1 MLKSSQ
7 KDFIKRHIGPSE
19 VEQSFM
25 LKELGF
31 KNLDELIKKTVPEKI
46 LLKEDLEIGEPHSEY
61 EALRKLKEISK
72 KNKINSNFIGMGYYG
87 TFTPHV
93 ILRNILENPG
103 WYTSY
108 TPYQPEVAQ
117 GRLEMLLNFQQMIID
132 FTGMDIANASL
143 LDEGTAAAEAV
154 GLSYRVSKNDSNKV
168 FVSKDCH
175 PQTIDVIKTRA
186 EPMGLE
192 VIVGDEYNDITEEI
206 VCGIIQY
213 PGTLGD
219 IKDPS
224 EAISKI
230 HKNNGKAVLICDLLA
245 LAKLKT
251 PAELGADIA
260 VGSSQRF
267 GIPMGY
273 GGPHAAFFATK
284 DEYKRSMPGRIIGV
298 SVDRHGN
305 KAYRLALQTREQHI
319 RRDKAT
325 SNICTAQ
332 ALLAIV
338 SAAYAIYH
346 GPDGIE
352 KIANNTSQLAK
363 NFADKLKN
371 SGYELYSEHFFD
383 TVTIKTLDKTE
394 SIYKNALREN
404 INIRKVNSEMLAVS
418 FDEKKNVY
426 RANQLLKVFNC
437 SETIKEEM
445 NENLTNIPKNL
456 LRTSKFL
463 QHKVFNCSETIK
475 EEMNENLTNIPKNIL
490 RTSKFLQHKV
500 FNSYHS
506 ETDMLRYLKRL
517 EDSDIALN
525 RSMIALGSC
534 TMKLNAVAEMI
545 PVTWRE
551 FSEPHPFAPLEQ
563 MEGYRTLFTDL
574 KNWLR
579 SITGFSGVSLQPNAG
594 AQGEFAGLMV
604 IRKFHEKNG
613 DTNRKVCLIPSSA
626 HGTNPAS
633 AQMVGMKVVVV
644 NCDKHGN
651 VDFED
656 LKSKVETH
664 KDNLAALMVTYPS
677 THGVF
682 EEKIVEICELI
693 HDNGGQVY
701 MDGANLNALVGIAK
715 PGKFGPDVCHIN
727 LHKTF
732 CIPHGGGGPGMGPIA
747 CKKHLEI
754 FLPKHAVI
762 KDCGPATGI
771 GAISAAPW
779 GSSSIL
785 SISWMYMKMMGSEGL
800 KKASQVAIL
809 NANYIAHKLDEAFPI
824 LYKGE
829 HGNVAH
835 ECIIDIRQIKSETGI
850 TEEDIAKR
858 LIDYGFH
865 APTMSWPVAGTM
877 MIEPTESESLEEIN
891 RFCETLKK
899 IKEEIDKIKSGIFD
913 KLDNPLKNAPH
924 THVELVSN
932 KWDHKYEREEAAYP
946 SEFLRTFKYWPPV
959 ARVDNVYGD
968 KNLFCTCPSMDEY
981 KDTAA

>member
-1 MLKSSQ
+1 MLKNAQ
-7 KDFIKRHIGPSE
+7 KDFIQRHIGSSID
-19 VEQSFM
+19 EQKVM
-25 LKELGF
+25 LKELGYQ
-31 KNLDELIKKTVPEKI
+31 NLDELIKDTVPGKI
-46 LLKEDLEIGEPHSEY
+46 LSKDNLEIGDPNSEY
-61 EALRKLKEISK
+61 KALRKLKNISK
-72 KNKINSNFIGMGYYG
+72 KNKIYSSFIGMGYYG
-87 TFTPHV
+87 TYTPYV

-117 GRLEMLLNFQQMIID
+117 GRLEMLMNFQQMIID

-154 GLSYRVSKNDSNKV
+154 GLSYRISKTETKKV
-168 FVSKDCH
+168 FVSKNCH
-175 PQTIDVIKTRA
+175 PQTIDIIKTRA
-186 EPMGLE
+186 EPLGLE
-192 VIVGDEYNDITEEI
+192 IIVGDEEKDINEDI
-206 VCGIIQY
+206 ICGIIQY

-230 HKNNGKAVLICDLLA
+230 HKRNGKAVLVCDLLA
-245 LAKLKT
+245 LAKIKT
-251 PAELGADIA
+251 PSELGADIA

-284 DEYKRSMPGRIIGV
+284 DEYKRSMPGRIVGV
-298 SVDRHGN
+298 SVDRHGK

-338 SAAYAIYH
+338 SAAYAVYH
-346 GPDGIE
+346 GPKGIK
-352 KIANNTSQLAK
+352 KIAESVSQLTK
-363 NFADKLKN
+363 NFADKLKQ
-371 SGYELYSEHFFD
+371 SGYELYSDNFFD
-383 TVTIKTLDKTE
+383 TVTVKTLDKTE
-394 SIYKNALREN
+394 KIYKNALDQGV
-404 INIRKVNSEMLAVS
+404 NIRKVNHEMLAVS
-418 FDEKKNVY
+418 FDERKNLY
-426 RANQLLKVFNC
+426 RANQLLKIFNC
-437 SETIKEEM
+437 SETIKESM
-445 NENLTNIPKNL
+445 NESLSNIPKNL
-456 LRTSKFL
+456 LRTSTYL
-463 QHKVFNCSETIK
+463 DHA
-475 EEMNENLTNIPKNIL
+475 
-490 RTSKFLQHKV
+490 V

-506 ETDMLRYLKRL
+506 ETEMLRYLKKL

-534 TMKLNAVAEMI
+534 TMKLNAVSEMI
-545 PVTWRE
+545 PVTWKE
-551 FSEPHPFAPLEQ
+551 FSQPHPFSPVEQ
-563 MEGYRTLFTDL
+563 MDGYRELFTDL

-613 DTNRKVCLIPSSA
+613 DKNRNVCLIPSSA

-633 AQMVGMKVVVV
+633 AQMVGMKVVVIK
-644 NCDKHGN
+644 CDEHGN
-651 VDFED
+651 VDFDD
-656 LKSKVETH
+656 LKKKTEEHSE
-664 KDNLAALMVTYPS
+664 NLAALMVTYPS

-682 EEKIVEICELI
+682 EEKISEICELI
-693 HDNGGQVY
+693 HSNGGQVY
-701 MDGANLNALVGIAK
+701 MDGANLNALVGIAR
-715 PGKFGPDVCHIN
+715 PGNFGPDVCHIN

-747 CKKHLEI
+747 CKKHLEV
-754 FLPKHAVI
+754 FLPKHSVI

-771 GAISAAPW
+771 GAVSAAPW

-785 SISWMYMKMMGSEGL
+785 SISWMYIKMMGSEGL

-809 NANYIAHKLDEAFPI
+809 NANYIAHKLKDSFPI
-824 LYKGE
+824 LYKGKS
-829 HGNVAH
+829 GNVAH
-835 ECIIDIRQIKSETGI
+835 ECIIDIRKIKTDTGI

-858 LIDYGFH
+858 LIDFGYH
-865 APTMSWPVAGTM
+865 APTMSWPVTGTM
-877 MIEPTESESLEEIN
+877 MIEPTESESLSEIN
-891 RFCETLKK
+891 RFCSTLQK
-899 IKEEIDKIKSGIFD
+899 IRQEIDKIQSGKYD
-913 KLDNPLKNAPH
+913 KIDNPLKNAPH
-924 THVELVSN
+924 THVELTSN

-946 SEFLRTFKYWPPV
+946 SEFLKTVKYWPPV

-968 KNLFCTCPSMDEY
+968 KNLFCTCPSMDQYE
-981 KDTAA
+981 DTAA

>member
-1 MLKSSQ
+1 
-7 KDFIKRHIGPSE
+7 
-19 VEQSFM
+19 
-25 LKELGF
+25 
-31 KNLDELIKKTVPEKI
+31 
-46 LLKEDLEIGEPHSEY
+46 
-61 EALRKLKEISK
+61 LRKLKVISK
-72 KNKINSNFIGMGYYG
+72 QNRIYSNFIGMGYHG
-87 TFTPHV
+87 TYTPYV

-103 WYTSY
+103 WYTAY

-132 FTGMDIANASL
+132 FTGLDVANASL

-154 GLSYRVSKNDSNKV
+154 GLSYRICKNDSNIV
-168 FVSKDCH
+168 FVSKECH

-186 EPMGLE
+186 EPLGLT
-192 VIVGDEYNDITEEI
+192 VVVGDESSDINEDI
-206 VCGIIQY
+206 VCGILQY

-230 HKNNGKAVLICDLLA
+230 HKNNGKAVLVCDLLA

-273 GGPHAAFFATK
+273 GGPHAGFFATK
-284 DEYKRSMPGRIIGV
+284 DEFKRSMPGRIIGV

-305 KAYRLALQTREQHI
+305 KAYRLSLQTREQHI

-346 GPDGIE
+346 GPAGLK
-352 KIANNTSQLAK
+352 KIAENTSQLAK
-363 NFADKLKN
+363 NFADKIKQ
-371 SGYELYSEHFFD
+371 SGYELYSDHFFD
-383 TVTIKTLDKTE
+383 TVTIKTLDKTD
-394 SIYKNALREN
+394 SIFRNALRQN
-404 INIRKVNSEMLAVS
+404 VNIRKVNSEMLSVA
-418 FDEKKNVY
+418 FDERKNVY
-426 RANQLLKVFNC
+426 RANQLLKIFNC
-437 SETIKEEM
+437 SEAIKENL
-445 NENLTNIPKNL
+445 NENLNNLPKNL
-456 LRTSKFL
+456 LRTS
-463 QHKVFNCSETIK
+463 EY
-475 EEMNENLTNIPKNIL
+475 LTHP
-490 RTSKFLQHKV
+490 V

-506 ETDMLRYLKRL
+506 ETDMLRYLKIL
-517 EDSDIALN
+517 EDADIALN

-551 FSEPHPFAPLEQ
+551 FSEPHPFAPVEQ

-604 IRKFHEKNG
+604 IKKFHENNDDKNR
-613 DTNRKVCLIPSSA
+613 NVCLIPSSA

-633 AQMVGMKVVVV
+633 AQMVGMKVVVIK
-644 NCDKHGN
+644 CDEHGN
-651 VDFED
+651 VDIED
-656 LKSKVETH
+656 LKEKAKTH
-664 KDNLAALMVTYPS
+664 SENLAALMVTYPS

-682 EEKIVEICELI
+682 EEKISEICEFI
-693 HDNGGQVY
+693 HENGGQVY

-747 CKKHLEI
+747 CKRHLEVY
-754 FLPKHAVI
+754 LPNHSVI
-762 KDCGPATGI
+762 KDCGPVTGM
-771 GAISAAPW
+771 GAVSAAPW

-785 SISWMYMKMMGSEGL
+785 SISWMYIKMMGSEGL

-809 NANYIAHKLDEAFPI
+809 NANYVAHKLKDSFPI
-824 LYKGE
+824 LYKGKN
-829 HGNVAH
+829 GNVAH
-835 ECIIDIRQIKSETGI
+835 ECIIDIRKIKSEIGI

-858 LIDYGFH
+858 LIDFGFH

-877 MIEPTESESLEEIN
+877 MIEPTESEGLQEID
-891 RFCETLKK
+891 RFCNTLKK
-899 IKEEIDKIKSGIFD
+899 IKEEIDKVKSGEYD
-913 KLDNPLKNAPH
+913 KVDNPIKNSPH
-924 THVELVSN
+924 THVELIAN
-932 KWDHKYEREEAAYP
+932 KWEHKYEREEAAYP
-946 SEFLRTFKYWPPV
+946 SEFLKQIKYWPPV

-968 KNLFCTCPSMDEY
+968 KNLVCSCPSIDEY

>member
-19 VEQSFM
+19 ADQQKM
-25 LKELGF
+25 LNELGF
-31 KNLDELIKKTVPEKI
+31 DNLDDLISKTVPEKI
-46 LLKEDLEIGEPHSEY
+46 LLKEDLGIGEPNSEY
-61 EALRKLKEISK
+61 EALRKLKVISK
-72 KNKINSNFIGMGYYG
+72 QNRIYSNFIGMGYYG
-87 TFTPHV
+87 TYTPYV

-132 FTGMDIANASL
+132 FTGLDIANASL

-154 GLSYRVSKNDSNKV
+154 GLSYRICKNDSNIV

-186 EPMGLE
+186 EPLGLT
-192 VIVGDEYNDITEEI
+192 VVVGDEATDIKEDI
-206 VCGIIQY
+206 VCGILQY

-230 HKNNGKAVLICDLLA
+230 HKNNGKAVLVCDLLA

-273 GGPHAAFFATK
+273 GGPHAGFFATK

-305 KAYRLALQTREQHI
+305 KAYRLSLQTREQHI

-346 GPDGIE
+346 GPDGLR
-352 KIANNTSQLAK
+352 KIAENTSQLAK
-363 NFADKLKN
+363 NFADKIKQ
-371 SGYELYSEHFFD
+371 SGYELYSDHFFD
-383 TVTIKTLDKTE
+383 TVTIKTLDKTD
-394 SIYKNALREN
+394 SIFRNALRQN
-404 INIRKVNSEMLAVS
+404 VNIRKVNSEMLSVA
-418 FDEKKNVY
+418 FDERKNVY
-426 RANQLLKVFNC
+426 RANQLLKIFNC
-437 SETIKEEM
+437 SEAIKDNL
-445 NENLTNIPKNL
+445 NENLNNLPKNL
-456 LRTSKFL
+456 LRTS
-463 QHKVFNCSETIK
+463 EY
-475 EEMNENLTNIPKNIL
+475 LTHP
-490 RTSKFLQHKV
+490 V

-506 ETDMLRYLKRL
+506 ETDMLRYLKKL
-517 EDSDIALN
+517 EDADIALN

-551 FSEPHPFAPLEQ
+551 FSEPHPFAPVEQ

-604 IRKFHEKNG
+604 IKKYHENNG
-613 DTNRKVCLIPSSA
+613 DKDRNVCLIPSSA

-633 AQMVGMKVVVV
+633 AQMVGMKVVVIK
-644 NCDKHGN
+644 CDEHGN
-651 VDFED
+651 VDIED
-656 LKSKVETH
+656 LKEKAKTH
-664 KDNLAALMVTYPS
+664 SENLAALMVTYPS

-682 EEKIVEICELI
+682 EEKISEICELI
-693 HDNGGQVY
+693 HENGGQVY

-747 CKKHLEI
+747 CKRHLEVY
-754 FLPKHAVI
+754 LPNHSVI
-762 KDCGPATGI
+762 KDCGPVTGM
-771 GAISAAPW
+771 GAVSAAPW

-785 SISWMYMKMMGSEGL
+785 SISWMYIKMMGSEGL

-809 NANYIAHKLDEAFPI
+809 NANYVAHKLKDTFPI
-824 LYKGE
+824 LYKGKN
-829 HGNVAH
+829 GNVAH
-835 ECIIDIRQIKSETGI
+835 ECIIDIRKIKSEIGI

-858 LIDYGFH
+858 LIDFGFH

-877 MIEPTESESLEEIN
+877 MIEPTESEGLEEID
-891 RFCETLKK
+891 RFCNTLKK
-899 IKEEIDKIKSGIFD
+899 IKEEIDKVESGEYD
-913 KLDNPLKNAPH
+913 KVDNPIKNSPH
-924 THVELVSN
+924 THVELIAN
-932 KWDHKYEREEAAYP
+932 KWEHKYEREEAAYP
-946 SEFLRTFKYWPPV
+946 SEFLKQIKYWPPV

-968 KNLFCTCPSMDEY
+968 KNLVCSCPSIDEY

>member
-7 KDFIKRHIGPSE
+7 RDFIRRHIGPSE
-19 VEQSFM
+19 EDQNKM
-25 LKELGF
+25 LNELGF
-31 KNLDELIKKTVPEKI
+31 KSLDDLISKTVPENI
-46 LLKEDLEIGEPHSEY
+46 LLKEELDIGEPNSEY
-61 EALRKLKEISK
+61 EALRKLKAISK
-72 KNKINSNFIGMGYYG
+72 KNKIYSNFIGMGYYG
-87 TFTPHV
+87 TFTPYV

-117 GRLEMLLNFQQMIID
+117 GRLEMLLNFQQMICD
-132 FTGMDIANASL
+132 FTGMDISNASL

-154 GLSYRVSKNDSNKV
+154 GLSYRLCKNDSNIV

-186 EPMGLE
+186 EPLGLTV
-192 VIVGDEYNDITEEI
+192 VIGDENSEIKEDI
-206 VCGIIQY
+206 VCGILQY

-230 HKNNGKAVLICDLLA
+230 HKNNGKAVLVCDLLA

-273 GGPHAAFFATK
+273 GGPHAGFFATK
-284 DEYKRSMPGRIIGV
+284 DEFKRSMPGRIIGV

-305 KAYRLALQTREQHI
+305 KAYRLSLQTREQHI

-338 SAAYAIYH
+338 SAAYAVYH
-346 GPDGIE
+346 GPEGIK
-352 KIANNTSQLAK
+352 KIAENTSQLAK
-363 NFADKLKN
+363 NFADKIKQ
-371 SGYELYSEHFFD
+371 SGYEIYSDHFFD
-383 TVTIKTLDKTE
+383 TITIKTLDKTE
-394 SIYKNALREN
+394 SIYQNALSQN
-404 INIRKVNSEMLAVS
+404 VNIRKVNSEMLSVA
-418 FDEKKNVY
+418 FDERKNVY
-426 RANQLLKVFNC
+426 RANQLLKIFNC
-437 SETIKEEM
+437 SETIKDKM
-445 NENLTNIPKNL
+445 NENLSNLPKNL
-456 LRTSKFL
+456 LRTS
-463 QHKVFNCSETIK
+463 SY
-475 EEMNENLTNIPKNIL
+475 LTHP
-490 RTSKFLQHKV
+490 V

-506 ETDMLRYLKRL
+506 ETEMLRYLKKL
-517 EDSDIALN
+517 EDADIALN

-551 FSEPHPFAPLEQ
+551 FSEPHPFAPVEQ

-579 SITGFSGVSLQPNAG
+579 SVTGFSGVSLQPNAG

-604 IRKFHEKNG
+604 IKKYHEQNG
-613 DTNRKVCLIPSSA
+613 DTNRNVCLIPSSA

-633 AQMVGMKVVVV
+633 AQMVGMKVVVIK
-644 NCDKHGN
+644 CDEHGN
-651 VDFED
+651 VDIND
-656 LKSKVETH
+656 LKEKAEIH

-682 EEKIVEICELI
+682 EEKITEICELI
-693 HDNGGQVY
+693 HNNGGQVY
-701 MDGANLNALVGIAK
+701 MDGANLNALVGVAK

-747 CKKHLEI
+747 CKKHLEKY
-754 FLPKHAVI
+754 LPNHSVI
-762 KDCGPATGI
+762 KDCGPATGM
-771 GAISAAPW
+771 GAVSAAPW

-785 SISWMYMKMMGSEGL
+785 SISWMYIKMMGSEGL

-809 NANYIAHKLDEAFPI
+809 NANYLAHKLKDTFPI
-824 LYKGE
+824 LYKGKN
-829 HGNVAH
+829 GNVAH
-835 ECIIDIRQIKSETGI
+835 ECIIDIRKIKSETGI

-858 LIDYGFH
+858 LIDFGFH

-877 MIEPTESESLEEIN
+877 MIEPTESEGLNEIN
-891 RFCETLKK
+891 RFCNTLIK
-899 IKEEIDKIKSGIFD
+899 IKQEIDKIQSGHFD
-913 KLDNPLKNAPH
+913 KVDNPLKNAPH
-924 THVELVSN
+924 THVEVAAN

-946 SEFLRTFKYWPPV
+946 SEILKTTKYWPPV

-968 KNLFCTCPSMDEY
+968 KNLFCTCPSIDEY

>member
-1 MLKSSQ
+1 MSMINLQRKVVVNMLKSSQ
-7 KDFIKRHIGPSE
+7 RDFIRRHIGPSE
-19 VEQSFM
+19 KDQSKM
-25 LKELGF
+25 LSELGF
-31 KNLDELIKKTVPEKI
+31 KSLDDLISKTVPENI
-46 LLKEDLEIGEPHSEY
+46 LLKEELDIGEPNSEY
-61 EALRKLKEISK
+61 EALRKLKAISK
-72 KNKINSNFIGMGYYG
+72 KNKIYSNFIGMGYYG
-87 TFTPHV
+87 TFTPYV

-117 GRLEMLLNFQQMIID
+117 GRLEMLLNFQQMICD
-132 FTGMDIANASL
+132 FTGMDISNASL

-154 GLSYRVSKNDSNKV
+154 GLSYRLCKNDSNIV

-186 EPMGLE
+186 EPLGLTV
-192 VIVGDEYNDITEEI
+192 VIGDENSEIKEDI
-206 VCGIIQY
+206 VCGILQY

-230 HKNNGKAVLICDLLA
+230 HKNNGKAVLVCDLLA

-273 GGPHAAFFATK
+273 GGPHAGFFATK
-284 DEYKRSMPGRIIGV
+284 DEFKRSMPGRIIGV

-305 KAYRLALQTREQHI
+305 KAYRLSLQTREQHI

-338 SAAYAIYH
+338 SAAYAVYH
-346 GPDGIE
+346 GPEGIK
-352 KIANNTSQLAK
+352 KIAENTSQLAK
-363 NFADKLKN
+363 NFADKIKQ
-371 SGYELYSEHFFD
+371 SGYEIYSDHFFD
-383 TVTIKTLDKTE
+383 TITIKTLDKTE
-394 SIYKNALREN
+394 SIYQNALSQN
-404 INIRKVNSEMLAVS
+404 VNIRKVNSEMLSVA
-418 FDEKKNVY
+418 FDERKNVY
-426 RANQLLKVFNC
+426 RANQLLKIFNC
-437 SETIKEEM
+437 SETIKDKM
-445 NENLTNIPKNL
+445 NENLSNLPKNL
-456 LRTSKFL
+456 LRTS
-463 QHKVFNCSETIK
+463 SY
-475 EEMNENLTNIPKNIL
+475 LTHP
-490 RTSKFLQHKV
+490 V

-506 ETDMLRYLKRL
+506 ETEMLRYLKKL
-517 EDSDIALN
+517 EDADIALN

-551 FSEPHPFAPLEQ
+551 FSEPHPFAPVEQ

-579 SITGFSGVSLQPNAG
+579 SVTGFSGVSLQPNAG

-604 IRKFHEKNG
+604 IKKYHEQNG
-613 DTNRKVCLIPSSA
+613 DTNRNVCLIPSSA

-633 AQMVGMKVVVV
+633 AQMVGMKVVVIK
-644 NCDKHGN
+644 CDEHGN
-651 VDFED
+651 VDIND
-656 LKSKVETH
+656 LKEKAEIH

-682 EEKIVEICELI
+682 EEKITEICELI
-693 HDNGGQVY
+693 HNNGGQVY
-701 MDGANLNALVGIAK
+701 MDGANLNALVGVAK

-747 CKKHLEI
+747 CKKHLEKY
-754 FLPKHAVI
+754 LPNHSVI
-762 KDCGPATGI
+762 KDCGPATGM
-771 GAISAAPW
+771 GAVSAAPW

-785 SISWMYMKMMGSEGL
+785 SISWMYIKMMGSEGL

-809 NANYIAHKLDEAFPI
+809 NANYVAHKLKDAFPI
-824 LYKGE
+824 LYKGKN
-829 HGNVAH
+829 GNVAH
-835 ECIIDIRQIKSETGI
+835 ECIIDIRKIKSETGI

-858 LIDYGFH
+858 LIDFGFH

-877 MIEPTESESLEEIN
+877 MIEPTESEGLDEIN
-891 RFCETLKK
+891 RFCNTLIK
-899 IKEEIDKIKSGIFD
+899 IKQEIDKIQSGHFD
-913 KLDNPLKNAPH
+913 KVDNPLKNAPH
-924 THVELVSN
+924 THVEVAAN

-946 SEFLRTFKYWPPV
+946 SEILKTTKYWPPV

-968 KNLFCTCPSMDEY
+968 KNLFCTCPSIDEY

>member
-19 VEQSFM
+19 ADQQKM
-25 LKELGF
+25 LNELGF
-31 KNLDELIKKTVPEKI
+31 ENLDDLISKTVPEKI
-46 LLKEDLEIGEPHSEY
+46 LLKEDLGIGEPNSEY
-61 EALRKLKEISK
+61 EALRKLKVISK
-72 KNKINSNFIGMGYYG
+72 QNRIYSNFIGMGYYG
-87 TFTPHV
+87 TYTPYV

-132 FTGMDIANASL
+132 FTGLDIANASL

-154 GLSYRVSKNDSNKV
+154 GLSYRLCKNDSNIV

-186 EPMGLE
+186 EPLGLT
-192 VIVGDEYNDITEEI
+192 VVVGDEGTDINEDI
-206 VCGIIQY
+206 VCGILQY

-230 HKNNGKAVLICDLLA
+230 HKNNGKAVLVCDLLA

-273 GGPHAAFFATK
+273 GGPHAGFFATK

-305 KAYRLALQTREQHI
+305 KAYRLSLQTREQHI

-346 GPDGIE
+346 GPEGLR
-352 KIANNTSQLAK
+352 KIAENTSQLAK
-363 NFADKLKN
+363 NFADKIKQ
-371 SGYELYSEHFFD
+371 SGYELYSDHFFD
-383 TVTIKTLDKTE
+383 TVTIKTLDKTD
-394 SIYKNALREN
+394 SIFRNALRQN
-404 INIRKVNSEMLAVS
+404 VNIRKVNSEMLSVA
-418 FDEKKNVY
+418 FDERKNVY
-426 RANQLLKVFNC
+426 RANQLLKIFNC
-437 SETIKEEM
+437 SEAIKENL
-445 NENLTNIPKNL
+445 NENLSNLPKNL
-456 LRTSKFL
+456 LRTS
-463 QHKVFNCSETIK
+463 EY
-475 EEMNENLTNIPKNIL
+475 LTHP
-490 RTSKFLQHKV
+490 V

-506 ETDMLRYLKRL
+506 ETEMLRYLKKL
-517 EDSDIALN
+517 EDADIALN

-551 FSEPHPFAPLEQ
+551 FSEPHPFAPVEQ

-604 IRKFHEKNG
+604 IKKYHENNG
-613 DTNRKVCLIPSSA
+613 DKNRNVCLIPSSA

-633 AQMVGMKVVVV
+633 AQMVGMKVVVIK
-644 NCDKHGN
+644 CDEHGN
-651 VDFED
+651 VDIED
-656 LKSKVETH
+656 LKEKATTH
-664 KDNLAALMVTYPS
+664 SENLAALMVTYPS

-682 EEKIVEICELI
+682 EEKITEICELI
-693 HDNGGQVY
+693 HNNGGQVY

-747 CKKHLEI
+747 CKRHLEVY
-754 FLPKHAVI
+754 LPNHAVI
-762 KDCGPATGI
+762 KDCGPVTGM
-771 GAISAAPW
+771 GAVSAAPW

-785 SISWMYMKMMGSEGL
+785 SISWMYIKMMGSEGL

-809 NANYIAHKLDEAFPI
+809 NANYLAHKLKDTFPI
-824 LYKGE
+824 LYKGKN
-829 HGNVAH
+829 GNVAH
-835 ECIIDIRQIKSETGI
+835 ECIIDIRKIKSEVGI

-858 LIDYGFH
+858 LIDFGFH
-865 APTMSWPVAGTM
+865 APTMSWPVTGTM
-877 MIEPTESESLEEIN
+877 MIEPTESEGLQEID
-891 RFCETLKK
+891 RFCNTLKK
-899 IKEEIDKIKSGIFD
+899 IKEEIDKVQSGEYD
-913 KLDNPLKNAPH
+913 KIDNPIKNSPH
-924 THVELVSN
+924 THVELIAN
-932 KWDHKYEREEAAYP
+932 KWEHKYEREEAAYP
-946 SEFLRTFKYWPPV
+946 SEFLKQIKYWPPV

-968 KNLFCTCPSMDEY
+968 KNLVCSCPSIDEY

>member
-1 MLKSSQ
+1 MQRRVEIKMLKSSQ

-19 VEQSFM
+19 ADQQKM
-25 LKELGF
+25 LNELGF
-31 KNLDELIKKTVPEKI
+31 DNLDELISKTVPEKI
-46 LLKEDLEIGEPHSEY
+46 LLKEDLGIGEPNSEY
-61 EALRKLKEISK
+61 EALRKLKVISK
-72 KNKINSNFIGMGYYG
+72 QNRIYSNFIGMGYYG
-87 TFTPHV
+87 TYTPYV

-132 FTGMDIANASL
+132 FTGLDIANASL

-154 GLSYRVSKNDSNKV
+154 GLSYRICKNDSNIV

-186 EPMGLE
+186 EPLGLT
-192 VIVGDEYNDITEEI
+192 VVVGDEATDIKEDI
-206 VCGIIQY
+206 VCGILQY

-230 HKNNGKAVLICDLLA
+230 HKNNGKAVLVCDLLA

-273 GGPHAAFFATK
+273 GGPHAGFFATK

-305 KAYRLALQTREQHI
+305 KAYRLSLQTREQHI

-346 GPDGIE
+346 GPDGLR
-352 KIANNTSQLAK
+352 KIAENTSQLAK
-363 NFADKLKN
+363 NFADKIKQ
-371 SGYELYSEHFFD
+371 SGYELYSDHFFD
-383 TVTIKTLDKTE
+383 TVTIKTLDKTD
-394 SIYKNALREN
+394 SIFRNALRQN
-404 INIRKVNSEMLAVS
+404 VNIRKVNSEMLSVA
-418 FDEKKNVY
+418 FDERKNVY
-426 RANQLLKVFNC
+426 RANQLLKIFNC
-437 SETIKEEM
+437 SEAIKDNL
-445 NENLTNIPKNL
+445 NENLNNLPKNL
-456 LRTSKFL
+456 LRTS
-463 QHKVFNCSETIK
+463 EY
-475 EEMNENLTNIPKNIL
+475 LTHP
-490 RTSKFLQHKV
+490 V

-506 ETDMLRYLKRL
+506 ETDMLRYLKKL
-517 EDSDIALN
+517 EDADIALN

-551 FSEPHPFAPLEQ
+551 FSEPHPFAPVEQ

-604 IRKFHEKNG
+604 IKKYHENNG
-613 DTNRKVCLIPSSA
+613 DKDRNVCLIPSSA

-633 AQMVGMKVVVV
+633 AQMVGMKVVVIK
-644 NCDKHGN
+644 CDEHGN
-651 VDFED
+651 VDIED
-656 LKSKVETH
+656 LKEKAKTH
-664 KDNLAALMVTYPS
+664 SENLAALMVTYPS

-682 EEKIVEICELI
+682 EEKISEICELI
-693 HDNGGQVY
+693 HENGGQVY

-747 CKKHLEI
+747 CKRHLEVY
-754 FLPKHAVI
+754 LPNHSVI
-762 KDCGPATGI
+762 KDCGPVTGM
-771 GAISAAPW
+771 GAVSAAPW

-785 SISWMYMKMMGSEGL
+785 SISWMYIKMMGSEGL

-809 NANYIAHKLDEAFPI
+809 NANYVAHKLKDTFPI
-824 LYKGE
+824 LYKGKN
-829 HGNVAH
+829 GNVAH
-835 ECIIDIRQIKSETGI
+835 ECIIDIRKIKSEIGI

-858 LIDYGFH
+858 LIDFGFH

-877 MIEPTESESLEEIN
+877 MIEPTESEGLEEID
-891 RFCETLKK
+891 RFCNTLKK
-899 IKEEIDKIKSGIFD
+899 IKEEIDKVESGEYD
-913 KLDNPLKNAPH
+913 KVDNPIKNSPH
-924 THVELVSN
+924 THVELIAN
-932 KWDHKYEREEAAYP
+932 KWEHKYEREEAAYP
-946 SEFLRTFKYWPPV
+946 SEFLKQIKYWPPV

-968 KNLFCTCPSMDEY
+968 KNLVCSCPSIDEY

>member
-19 VEQSFM
+19 ADQQKM
-25 LKELGF
+25 LNELGF
-31 KNLDELIKKTVPEKI
+31 DNLDELISKTVPEKI
-46 LLKEDLEIGEPHSEY
+46 LLKEDLGIGEPNSEY
-61 EALRKLKEISK
+61 EALRKLKVISK
-72 KNKINSNFIGMGYYG
+72 QNRIYSNFIGMGYYG
-87 TFTPHV
+87 TYTPYV

-132 FTGMDIANASL
+132 FTGLDIANASL

-154 GLSYRVSKNDSNKV
+154 GLSYRICKNDSNIV

-186 EPMGLE
+186 EPLGLT
-192 VIVGDEYNDITEEI
+192 VVVGDEATDIKEDI
-206 VCGIIQY
+206 VCGILQY

-230 HKNNGKAVLICDLLA
+230 HKNNGKAVLVCDLLA

-273 GGPHAAFFATK
+273 GGPHAGFFATK

-305 KAYRLALQTREQHI
+305 KAYRLSLQTREQHI

-346 GPDGIE
+346 GPDGLR
-352 KIANNTSQLAK
+352 KIAENTSQLAK
-363 NFADKLKN
+363 NFADKIKQ
-371 SGYELYSEHFFD
+371 SGYELYSDHFFD
-383 TVTIKTLDKTE
+383 TVTIKTLDKTD
-394 SIYKNALREN
+394 SIFRNALRQN
-404 INIRKVNSEMLAVS
+404 VNIRKVNSEMLSVA
-418 FDEKKNVY
+418 FDERKNVY
-426 RANQLLKVFNC
+426 RANQLLKIFNC
-437 SETIKEEM
+437 SEAIKENL
-445 NENLTNIPKNL
+445 NENLNNLPKNL
-456 LRTSKFL
+456 LRTS
-463 QHKVFNCSETIK
+463 EY
-475 EEMNENLTNIPKNIL
+475 LTHP
-490 RTSKFLQHKV
+490 V

-506 ETDMLRYLKRL
+506 ETDMLRYLKKL
-517 EDSDIALN
+517 EDADIALN

-551 FSEPHPFAPLEQ
+551 FSEPHPFAPVEQ

-604 IRKFHEKNG
+604 IKKYHENNG
-613 DTNRKVCLIPSSA
+613 DKDRNVCLIPSSA

-633 AQMVGMKVVVV
+633 AQMVGMKVVVIK
-644 NCDKHGN
+644 CDEHGN
-651 VDFED
+651 VDIED
-656 LKSKVETH
+656 LKEKAKTH
-664 KDNLAALMVTYPS
+664 SENLAALMVTYPS

-682 EEKIVEICELI
+682 EEKISEICELI
-693 HDNGGQVY
+693 HENGGQVY

-747 CKKHLEI
+747 CKRHLEVY
-754 FLPKHAVI
+754 LPNHSVI
-762 KDCGPATGI
+762 KDCGPVTGM
-771 GAISAAPW
+771 GAVSAAPW

-785 SISWMYMKMMGSEGL
+785 SISWMYIKMMGSEGL

-809 NANYIAHKLDEAFPI
+809 NANYVAHKLKDTFPI
-824 LYKGE
+824 LYKGKN
-829 HGNVAH
+829 GNVAH
-835 ECIIDIRQIKSETGI
+835 ECIIDIRKIKSEIGI

-858 LIDYGFH
+858 LIDFGFH

-877 MIEPTESESLEEIN
+877 MIEPTESEGLEEID
-891 RFCETLKK
+891 RFCNTLKK
-899 IKEEIDKIKSGIFD
+899 IKEEIDKVESGEYD
-913 KLDNPLKNAPH
+913 TVDNPIKNSPH
-924 THVELVSN
+924 THVELIAN
-932 KWDHKYEREEAAYP
+932 KWEHKYEREEAAYP
-946 SEFLRTFKYWPPV
+946 SEFLKQIKYWPPV

-968 KNLFCTCPSMDEY
+968 KNLVCSCPSIDEY

>member
-19 VEQSFM
+19 KEQSFM

-31 KNLDELIKKTVPEKI
+31 KNLDELISKTVPEKI
-46 LLKEDLEIGEPHSEY
+46 LLKESLEIGEPNSEY

-192 VIVGDEYNDITEEI
+192 VIVGDEYTDIKDEI

-224 EAISKI
+224 EAISQI
-230 HKNNGKAVLICDLLA
+230 HKNKGKAVLICDLLA

-338 SAAYAIYH
+338 SAAYAVYH
-346 GPDGIE
+346 GPEGIE

-363 NFADKLKN
+363 NFAEKLKQ

-445 NENLTNIPKNL
+445 NESLTNIPKNL
-456 LRTSKFL
+456 
-463 QHKVFNCSETIK
+463 
-475 EEMNENLTNIPKNIL
+475 L

-517 EDSDIALN
+517 EDCDIALN

-613 DTNRKVCLIPSSA
+613 DANRDVCLIPSSA

-644 NCDKHGN
+644 KCDNHGN

-693 HDNGGQVY
+693 HNNGGQVY

-732 CIPHGGGGPGMGPIA
+732 CIPHGGGGPGLGPIA

-809 NANYIAHKLDEAFPI
+809 NANYIAHKLNDSFPI
-824 LYKGE
+824 LYKGKQ
-829 HGNVAH
+829 GNVAH
-835 ECIIDIRQIKSETGI
+835 ECIIDIRQIKSEIGI

-899 IKEEIDKIKSGIFD
+899 IKEEIDKIKSGAFD

-924 THVELVSN
+924 THVELASN

-946 SEFLRTFKYWPPV
+946 SEFLRTLKYWPPV

-981 KDTAA
+981 EDTAA

>member
-19 VEQSFM
+19 IEQSFM

-31 KNLDELIKKTVPEKI
+31 KNLDELISKTVPEKI
-46 LLKEDLEIGEPHSEY
+46 LLKESLEIGEPNSEY

-72 KNKINSNFIGMGYYG
+72 KNKVYSNFIGMGYYG

-103 WYTSY
+103 WYTAY

-117 GRLEMLLNFQQMIID
+117 GRLEMLLNFQQMITD

-192 VIVGDEYNDITEEI
+192 IIVGDEYKDIKDEI
-206 VCGIIQY
+206 ICGIIQY

-224 EAISKI
+224 EAISQI
-230 HKNNGKAVLICDLLA
+230 HKNKGKAVLICDLLA

-346 GPDGIE
+346 GPEGIQ

-363 NFADKLKN
+363 NFADKLKQ

-383 TVTIKTLDKTE
+383 TITIKTLDKTE

-445 NENLTNIPKNL
+445 NESLTNIPKNL
-456 LRTSKFL
+456 
-463 QHKVFNCSETIK
+463 
-475 EEMNENLTNIPKNIL
+475 L

-517 EDSDIALN
+517 EDCDIALN

-551 FSEPHPFAPLEQ
+551 FSEPHPFAPIEQ

-604 IRKFHEKNG
+604 IRKFHKKNG
-613 DTNRKVCLIPSSA
+613 DANRNICLIPSSA

-656 LKSKVETH
+656 LKNKVDTH
-664 KDNLAALMVTYPS
+664 KDNLSALMVTYPS

-693 HDNGGQVY
+693 HNNGGQIY
-701 MDGANLNALVGIAK
+701 MDGASLNALVGIAK
-715 PGKFGPDVCHIN
+715 PGRFGPDICHIN

-754 FLPKHAVI
+754 FLPKHTVV

-771 GAISAAPW
+771 GAICAAPW

-809 NANYIAHKLDEAFPI
+809 NANYIAHKLNDSFPI
-824 LYKGE
+824 LYKGKQ
-829 HGNVAH
+829 GNVAH
-835 ECIIDIRQIKSETGI
+835 ECIIDIRKIKSEIGI

-899 IKEEIDKIKSGIFD
+899 IKEEIDKIKSGAFD
-913 KLDNPLKNAPH
+913 KIDNPLKNAPH

-946 SEFLRTFKYWPPV
+946 SEFLRALKYWPPV

-981 KDTAA
+981 KDTAV

>member
-1 MLKSSQ
+1 MSTINLQRKVVVNMLKSSQ
-7 KDFIKRHIGPSE
+7 RDFIRRHIGPSE
-19 VEQSFM
+19 EDQSKM
-25 LKELGF
+25 LNELGF
-31 KNLDELIKKTVPEKI
+31 KNLDDLISKTVPENI
-46 LLKEDLEIGEPHSEY
+46 LLKEELDIGEPNSEY
-61 EALRKLKEISK
+61 EALRKLKAISK
-72 KNKINSNFIGMGYYG
+72 KNKIYSNFIGMGYYG
-87 TFTPHV
+87 TFTPYV

-117 GRLEMLLNFQQMIID
+117 GRLEMLLNFQQMICD
-132 FTGMDIANASL
+132 FTGMDISNASL

-154 GLSYRVSKNDSNKV
+154 GLSYRLCKNDSNIV

-186 EPMGLE
+186 EPLGLTV
-192 VIVGDEYNDITEEI
+192 VIGDENSDIKEDI
-206 VCGIIQY
+206 VCGILQY

-230 HKNNGKAVLICDLLA
+230 HKNNGKAVLVCDLLA

-273 GGPHAAFFATK
+273 GGPHAGFFATK
-284 DEYKRSMPGRIIGV
+284 DEFKRSMPGRIIGV

-305 KAYRLALQTREQHI
+305 KAYRLSLQTREQHI

-338 SAAYAIYH
+338 SAAYAVYH
-346 GPDGIE
+346 GPEGIK
-352 KIANNTSQLAK
+352 KIAENTSQLAK
-363 NFADKLKN
+363 NFADKIKQ
-371 SGYELYSEHFFD
+371 SGYEIYSDHFFD
-383 TVTIKTLDKTE
+383 TITIKTLDKTE
-394 SIYKNALREN
+394 SIYQNALSQN
-404 INIRKVNSEMLAVS
+404 VNIRKVNSEMLSVA
-418 FDEKKNVY
+418 FDERKNVY
-426 RANQLLKVFNC
+426 RANQLLKIFNC
-437 SETIKEEM
+437 SETIKDKM
-445 NENLTNIPKNL
+445 NENLSNLPKNL
-456 LRTSKFL
+456 LRTS
-463 QHKVFNCSETIK
+463 SY
-475 EEMNENLTNIPKNIL
+475 LTHP
-490 RTSKFLQHKV
+490 V

-506 ETDMLRYLKRL
+506 ETEMLRYLKKL
-517 EDSDIALN
+517 EDADIALN

-551 FSEPHPFAPLEQ
+551 FSEPHPFAPVEQ

-579 SITGFSGVSLQPNAG
+579 SVTGFSGVSLQPNAG

-604 IRKFHEKNG
+604 IKKYHEQNG
-613 DTNRKVCLIPSSA
+613 ETNRNVCLIPSSA

-633 AQMVGMKVVVV
+633 AQMVGMKVVVIK
-644 NCDKHGN
+644 CDEHGN
-651 VDFED
+651 VDIND
-656 LKSKVETH
+656 LKEKAEIH

-682 EEKIVEICELI
+682 EEKITEICELI
-693 HDNGGQVY
+693 HNNGGQVY
-701 MDGANLNALVGIAK
+701 MDGANLNALVGVAK

-747 CKKHLEI
+747 CKKHLEKY
-754 FLPKHAVI
+754 LPNHSVI
-762 KDCGPATGI
+762 KDCGPATGM
-771 GAISAAPW
+771 GAVSAAPW

-785 SISWMYMKMMGSEGL
+785 SISWMYIKMMGSEGL

-809 NANYIAHKLDEAFPI
+809 NANYVAHKLKDAFPI
-824 LYKGE
+824 LYKGKN
-829 HGNVAH
+829 GNVAH
-835 ECIIDIRQIKSETGI
+835 ECIIDIRKIKSETGI

-858 LIDYGFH
+858 LIDFGFH

-877 MIEPTESESLEEIN
+877 MIEPTESEGLDEIN
-891 RFCETLKK
+891 RFCNTLIK
-899 IKEEIDKIKSGIFD
+899 IKQEIDKIQSGHFD
-913 KLDNPLKNAPH
+913 KVDNPLKNAPH
-924 THVELVSN
+924 THVEVAAN

-946 SEFLRTFKYWPPV
+946 SEILKTTKYWPPV

-968 KNLFCTCPSMDEY
+968 KNLFCTCPSIDEY

>member
-1 MLKSSQ
+1 MLKASQ
-7 KDFIKRHIGPSE
+7 KDFIKRHIGPSDT
-19 VEQSFM
+19 EQNFM

-31 KNLDELIKKTVPEKI
+31 KNLDELINKTVPEKI
-46 LLKEDLEIGEPHSEY
+46 LLKESLEIGEPNSEY

-72 KNKINSNFIGMGYYG
+72 KNIINSNFIGMGYYG

-154 GLSYRVSKNDSNKV
+154 GLSYRVSKNESNKV

-175 PQTIDVIKTRA
+175 PQTVDVIKTRA

-192 VIVGDEYNDITEEI
+192 VIVGDEYKDIKGEI

-224 EAISKI
+224 EAISQI
-230 HKNNGKAVLICDLLA
+230 HKNKGKAVLICDLLS

-298 SVDRHGN
+298 SVDRHGK

-338 SAAYAIYH
+338 SAAYAVYH
-346 GPDGIE
+346 GPEGIL
-352 KIANNTSQLAK
+352 KIANNTSQLTK
-363 NFADKLKN
+363 NFSDKLKQT
-371 SGYELYSEHFFD
+371 GYELYSEHFFD
-383 TVTIKTLDKTE
+383 TVTIKTLDKTD
-394 SIYKNALREN
+394 SIYNNALREN
-404 INIRKVNSEMLAVS
+404 INIRKVNSQMLAVS

-445 NENLTNIPKNL
+445 NESLTNIPKNL
-456 LRTSKFL
+456 
-463 QHKVFNCSETIK
+463 
-475 EEMNENLTNIPKNIL
+475 L

-604 IRKFHEKNG
+604 IRKFHENNG
-613 DTNRKVCLIPSSA
+613 DHNRNICLIPSSA

-644 NCDKHGN
+644 SCDSHGN

-656 LKSKVETH
+656 LKNKVEKH

-682 EEKIVEICELI
+682 EEKIVDICELV
-693 HDNGGQVY
+693 HSNGGQVY

-747 CKKHLEI
+747 CKKHLEK
-754 FLPKHAVI
+754 FLPNHSVV
-762 KDCGPATGI
+762 KDCGPATGV

-800 KKASQVAIL
+800 RKASEVAIL
-809 NANYIAHKLDEAFPI
+809 NANYIAYKLNSSFPI
-824 LYKGE
+824 LYKGKN
-829 HGNVAH
+829 GNVAH
-835 ECIIDIRQIKSETGI
+835 ECIIDIRKIKADTGV

-858 LIDYGFH
+858 LIDFGYH

-877 MIEPTESESLEEIN
+877 MIEPTESESLSEIN
-891 RFCETLKK
+891 RFCTTLKK
-899 IKEEIDKIKSGIFD
+899 IKQEIDKIHSGKYD
-913 KLDNPLKNAPH
+913 KLDNPVKNAPH
-924 THVELVSN
+924 THLELASN
-932 KWDHKYEREEAAYP
+932 KWEHKYEREEAAYP
-946 SEFLRTFKYWPPV
+946 SEFLKTAKYWPPV
-959 ARVDNVYGD
+959 GRVDNVYGD

-981 KDTAA
+981 EDTAA

>member
-1 MLKSSQ
+1 MLHNSE
-7 KDFIKRHIGPSE
+7 KDFIKRHIGLSKKDE
-19 VEQSFM
+19 KTM
-25 LKELGF
+25 LSDLGY
-31 KNLDELIKKTVPEKI
+31 KSLNELIEDTVPSKI
-46 LLKEDLEIGEPHSEY
+46 LFKDLLSIGDPNSEY
-61 EALRKLKEISK
+61 EGLRKLKLISK
-72 KNKINSNFIGMGYYG
+72 KNQIYSNFIGMGYYG
-87 TFTPHV
+87 TYTPNV
-93 ILRNILENPG
+93 IVRNILENPG

-143 LDEGTAAAEAV
+143 LDEGTAAAEAM
-154 GLSYRVSKNDSNKV
+154 GLSYRLDKKDNKIVFISN
-168 FVSKDCH
+168 DCH
-175 PQTIDVIKTRA
+175 PQTIEVVKTRS
-186 EPMGLE
+186 EPLGLK
-192 VIVGDEYNDITEEI
+192 VIIGNDEDLSNISEDII
-206 VCGIIQY
+206 CGILQY

-224 EAISKI
+224 ENISKI
-230 HKNNGKAVLICDLLA
+230 KKRNGKSILICDLLS

-284 DEYKRSMPGRIIGV
+284 DEFKRSMPGRIVGV

-346 GPDGIE
+346 GPKGIKTISE
-352 KIANNTSQLAK
+352 RVSQLAK
-363 NFADKLKN
+363 NFADKLKQ
-371 SGYELYSEHFFD
+371 SGYELYSDYFFD
-383 TVTIKTLDKTE
+383 TVTIITKDKTDQ
-394 SIYKNALREN
+394 IFNNALAQKV
-404 INIRKVNSEMLAVS
+404 NIRKVNSEMLSVS

-426 RANQLLKVFNC
+426 RANQLLKIFNC
-437 SETIKEEM
+437 AESIKE
-445 NENLTNIPKNL
+445 NPTENLPNLPKNL
-456 LRTSKFL
+456 LRTSTYL
-463 QHKVFNCSETIK
+463 DHQ
-475 EEMNENLTNIPKNIL
+475 
-490 RTSKFLQHKV
+490 V

-506 ETDMLRYLKRL
+506 ETEMLRYLKRL
-517 EDSDIALN
+517 EEKDIALN

-545 PVTWRE
+545 PITWRE
-551 FSEPHPFAPLEQ
+551 FSEPHPFAPIEQ
-563 MEGYRTLFTDL
+563 MEGFRTLFTDL

-594 AQGEFAGLMV
+594 AQGEYAGLMV
-604 IRKFHEKNG
+604 IRKYHLERG
-613 DTNRKVCLIPSSA
+613 ESNRNVCLIPSSA

-644 NCDKHGN
+644 DCDKQGN

-656 LKSKVETH
+656 LNKKVEAH
-664 KDNLAALMVTYPS
+664 SENLGALMVTYPS

-682 EEKIVEICELI
+682 EEKISDICELV
-693 HDNGGQVY
+693 HKHGGQVY

-715 PGKFGPDVCHIN
+715 PGNFGPDVCHIN

-747 CKKHLEI
+747 CKRHLEI
-754 FLPKHAVI
+754 YLPSHPVI

-771 GAISAAPW
+771 GPVSAAPW

-785 SISWMYMKMMGSEGL
+785 SISWMYIKMMGSEGL
-800 KKASQVAIL
+800 KLATQIAIL
-809 NANYIAHKLDEAFPI
+809 NANYVAHKLKNHFPI
-824 LYKGE
+824 LYKGTN
-829 HGNVAH
+829 GNVAH
-835 ECIIDIRQIKSETGI
+835 ECIIDIRSIKNDTGV

-858 LIDYGFH
+858 LIDFGFH
-865 APTMSWPVAGTM
+865 APTMSWPVPGTM
-877 MIEPTESESLEEIN
+877 MIEPTESESLQELD
-891 RFCETLKK
+891 RFCDCLIK
-899 IKEEIDKIKSGIFD
+899 IKEEIDKIKSGDFD
-913 KLDNPLKNAPH
+913 KNDNPIKNAPH
-924 THVELVSN
+924 TDLELASN
-932 KWDHKYEREEAAYP
+932 KWEHKYSREEAAYP
-946 SEFLRTFKYWPPV
+946 SNFLRSSKFWPPV

-968 KNLFCTCPSMDEY
+968 KNLFCTCPSMDEF
-981 KDTAA
+981 KEDAA

>member
-1 MLKSSQ
+1 VEIKMLKSSQ

-19 VEQSFM
+19 ADQQKM
-25 LKELGF
+25 LNELGF
-31 KNLDELIKKTVPEKI
+31 DNLDDLISKTVPEKI
-46 LLKEDLEIGEPHSEY
+46 LLKEDLGIGEPNSEY
-61 EALRKLKEISK
+61 EALRKLKVISK
-72 KNKINSNFIGMGYYG
+72 QNRIYSNFIGMGYYG
-87 TFTPHV
+87 TYTPYV

-132 FTGMDIANASL
+132 FTGLDIANASL

-154 GLSYRVSKNDSNKV
+154 GLSYRICKNDSNIV

-186 EPMGLE
+186 EPLGLTV
-192 VIVGDEYNDITEEI
+192 VIGDEATDIKEDI
-206 VCGIIQY
+206 VCGILQY

-230 HKNNGKAVLICDLLA
+230 HKNNGKAVLVCDLLA

-273 GGPHAAFFATK
+273 GGPHAGFFATK

-305 KAYRLALQTREQHI
+305 KAYRLSLQTREQHI

-346 GPDGIE
+346 GPDGLK
-352 KIANNTSQLAK
+352 KIAENTSQLAK
-363 NFADKLKN
+363 NFADKIKQ
-371 SGYELYSEHFFD
+371 SGYELYSDHFFD
-383 TVTIKTLDKTE
+383 TVTIKTLDKTD
-394 SIYKNALREN
+394 SIFRNALRQN
-404 INIRKVNSEMLAVS
+404 VNIRKVNSEMLSVA
-418 FDEKKNVY
+418 FDERKNVY
-426 RANQLLKVFNC
+426 RANQLLKIFNC
-437 SETIKEEM
+437 SEAIKENL
-445 NENLTNIPKNL
+445 NENLNNLPKNL
-456 LRTSKFL
+456 LRTS
-463 QHKVFNCSETIK
+463 EY
-475 EEMNENLTNIPKNIL
+475 LTHP
-490 RTSKFLQHKV
+490 V

-506 ETDMLRYLKRL
+506 ETDMLRYLKKL
-517 EDSDIALN
+517 EDADIALN

-551 FSEPHPFAPLEQ
+551 FSEPHPFAPVEQ

-604 IRKFHEKNG
+604 IKKYHENNGEKNR
-613 DTNRKVCLIPSSA
+613 NVCLIPSSA

-633 AQMVGMKVVVV
+633 AQMVGMKVVVIK
-644 NCDKHGN
+644 CDEHGN
-651 VDFED
+651 VDIED
-656 LKSKVETH
+656 LKEKAKTH
-664 KDNLAALMVTYPS
+664 SENLAALMVTYPS

-682 EEKIVEICELI
+682 EEKISEICELI
-693 HDNGGQVY
+693 HENGGQVY

-747 CKKHLEI
+747 CKRHLEVY
-754 FLPKHAVI
+754 LPNHSVI
-762 KDCGPATGI
+762 KDCGPVTGM
-771 GAISAAPW
+771 GAVSAAPW

-785 SISWMYMKMMGSEGL
+785 SISWMYIKMMGSEGL

-809 NANYIAHKLDEAFPI
+809 NANYVAHKLKDTFPI
-824 LYKGE
+824 LYKGKN
-829 HGNVAH
+829 GNVAH
-835 ECIIDIRQIKSETGI
+835 ECIIDIRKIKSEIGI

-858 LIDYGFH
+858 LIDFGFH

-877 MIEPTESESLEEIN
+877 MIEPTESEGLEEID
-891 RFCETLKK
+891 RFCNTLKK
-899 IKEEIDKIKSGIFD
+899 IKEEIDKVESGEYD
-913 KLDNPLKNAPH
+913 KVDNPIKNSPH
-924 THVELVSN
+924 THVELIAN
-932 KWDHKYEREEAAYP
+932 KWEHKYEREEAAYP
-946 SEFLRTFKYWPPV
+946 SEFLKQIKYWPPV

-968 KNLFCTCPSMDEY
+968 KNLVCSCPSIDEY

>member
-19 VEQSFM
+19 ADQQKM
-25 LKELGF
+25 LNELGF
-31 KNLDELIKKTVPEKI
+31 DNLDDLISKTVPEKI
-46 LLKEDLEIGEPHSEY
+46 LLKEDLGIGEPNSEY
-61 EALRKLKEISK
+61 EALRKLKVISK
-72 KNKINSNFIGMGYYG
+72 QNRIYSNFIGMGYYG
-87 TFTPHV
+87 TYTPYV

-132 FTGMDIANASL
+132 FTGLDIANASL

-154 GLSYRVSKNDSNKV
+154 GLSYRICKNDSNIV

-186 EPMGLE
+186 EPLGLTV
-192 VIVGDEYNDITEEI
+192 VIGDEATDIKEDI
-206 VCGIIQY
+206 VCGILQY

-230 HKNNGKAVLICDLLA
+230 HKNNGKAVLVCDLLA

-273 GGPHAAFFATK
+273 GGPHAGFFATK

-305 KAYRLALQTREQHI
+305 KAYRLSLQTREQHI

-346 GPDGIE
+346 GPDGLR
-352 KIANNTSQLAK
+352 KIAENTSQLAK
-363 NFADKLKN
+363 NFADKIKQ
-371 SGYELYSEHFFD
+371 SGYELYSDHFFD
-383 TVTIKTLDKTE
+383 TVTIKTLDKTD
-394 SIYKNALREN
+394 SIFRNALRQN
-404 INIRKVNSEMLAVS
+404 VNIRKVNSEMLSVA
-418 FDEKKNVY
+418 FDERKNVY
-426 RANQLLKVFNC
+426 RANQLLKIFNC
-437 SETIKEEM
+437 SEAIKENL
-445 NENLTNIPKNL
+445 NENLNNLPKNL
-456 LRTSKFL
+456 LRTS
-463 QHKVFNCSETIK
+463 EY
-475 EEMNENLTNIPKNIL
+475 LTHP
-490 RTSKFLQHKV
+490 V

-506 ETDMLRYLKRL
+506 ETDMLRYLKKL
-517 EDSDIALN
+517 EDADIALN

-551 FSEPHPFAPLEQ
+551 FSEPHPFAPVEQ

-604 IRKFHEKNG
+604 IKKYHEKNG
-613 DTNRKVCLIPSSA
+613 DKNRNVCLIPSSA

-633 AQMVGMKVVVV
+633 AQMVGMKVVVIK
-644 NCDKHGN
+644 CDEHGN
-651 VDFED
+651 VDIED
-656 LKSKVETH
+656 LKEKAKTH
-664 KDNLAALMVTYPS
+664 SENLAALMVTYPS

-682 EEKIVEICELI
+682 EEKISEICELI
-693 HDNGGQVY
+693 HENGGQVY

-747 CKKHLEI
+747 CKRHLEVY
-754 FLPKHAVI
+754 LPNHSVI
-762 KDCGPATGI
+762 KDCGPVTGM
-771 GAISAAPW
+771 GAVSAAPW

-785 SISWMYMKMMGSEGL
+785 SISWMYIKMMGSEGL

-809 NANYIAHKLDEAFPI
+809 NANYVAHKLKDTFPI
-824 LYKGE
+824 LYKGKN
-829 HGNVAH
+829 GNVAH
-835 ECIIDIRQIKSETGI
+835 ECIIDIRKIKSEIGI

-858 LIDYGFH
+858 LIDFGFH

-877 MIEPTESESLEEIN
+877 MIEPTESEGLQEID
-891 RFCETLKK
+891 RFCNTLKK
-899 IKEEIDKIKSGIFD
+899 IKEEIDKVESGEYD
-913 KLDNPLKNAPH
+913 KVDNPIKNSPH
-924 THVELVSN
+924 THVELIAN
-932 KWDHKYEREEAAYP
+932 KWEHKYEREEAAYP
-946 SEFLRTFKYWPPV
+946 SEFLKQIKYWPPV

-968 KNLFCTCPSMDEY
+968 KNLVCSCPSIDEY